1 MTLDQFWPHC
11 LHHLRHTLPAKQYQ
25 SWIEPLSVGE
35 GAGGEWVVY
44 APSRFVLNM
53 LRTRY
58 AAEIGKLLAE
68 RLPENTPTLLF
79 EQGKGKHYAP
89 ADKPAPA
96 RAAQAAAP
104 LALSTKERSPGRG

>member
-1 MTLDQFWPHC
+1 MTLDQFWPYC

-35 GAGGEWVVY
+35 GASGEWVVY

-58 AAEIGKLLAE
+58 AAEISKLLAE
-68 RLPENTPTLLF
+68 RLPENRNPNETNL
-79 EQGKGKHYAP
+79 
-89 ADKPAPA
+89 D
-96 RAAQAAAP
+96 
-104 LALSTKERSPGRG
+104 